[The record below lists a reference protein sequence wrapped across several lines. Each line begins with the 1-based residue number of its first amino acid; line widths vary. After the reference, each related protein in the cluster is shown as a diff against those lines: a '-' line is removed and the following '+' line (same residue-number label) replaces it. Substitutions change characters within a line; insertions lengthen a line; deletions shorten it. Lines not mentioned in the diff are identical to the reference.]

1 MFAAFIILCVVVIVV
16 DEAKAKHADLKTMR
30 DYLNK
35 VEE

>member
-1 MFAAFIILCVVVIVV
+1 MFAVFIILCVAVVVI
-16 DEAKAKHADLKTMR
+16 DEARAKHADLKTMR

>member
-1 MFAAFIILCVVVIVV
+1 MFALFIILCVAVVVI
-16 DEAKAKHADLKTMR
+16 DEARAKHADLKAMR

>member
-1 MFAAFIILCVVVIVV
+1 MFALFIILCVAVVVI
-16 DEAKAKHADLKTMR
+16 DEARAKHADLKTMR

>member
-1 MFAAFIILCVVVIVV
+1 MFALFIILCVAVVVI